1 MTSGGLFFRQL
12 LKGFLGCERN
22 PFCQADVR
30 KHRNA
35 GAEAAQSMI
44 KATGGHAIG
53 GATRHGV
60 FCRIRIFVSKKKMRW

>member
-1 MTSGGLFFRQL
+1 M
-12 LKGFLGCERN
+12 
-22 PFCQADVR
+22 R

-60 FCRIRIFVSKKKMRW
+60 FLPNPNFCVQKKDEMLDLISSKTSKYLSLRLRKHCS

>member
-1 MTSGGLFFRQL
+1 M
-12 LKGFLGCERN
+12 
-22 PFCQADVR
+22 R

-60 FCRIRIFVSKKKMRW
+60 FCRIRIFVSIKDEMIDLISLKIIISLRLIALFIKGN